1 MILFIPQAIT
11 TNFSA
16 ILAIRWFQGMSS
28 SVGNSMVGGTIAD
41 IFRAEDR
48 GSGMNIFS
56 VVIFAGQVSFAFRA
70 SILTPWGKA
79 VADQQSFG
87 GVFFGWIAMNLGI
100 RWCYWVRIYCR
111 IAAF

>member
-1 MILFIPQAIT
+1 MLLFIPQAIT

-41 IFRAEDR
+41 IFRADDR

-56 VVIFAGQVSFAFRA
+56 VVIFAGQVS
-70 SILTPWGKA
+70 W
-79 VADQQSFG
+79 ADHLRYPARKERVG
-87 GVFFGWIAMNLGI
+87 G
-100 RWCYWVRIYCR
+100 RE
-111 IAAF
+111 